1 MIIRAKTYKR
11 WLKANLGG
19 GYLKDLAEQG
29 ALGGFPGLSY
39 YRDTCKLYAKFR
51 EEIWDKLSEM
61 AENQGCANTWEMIA
75 GFSLAGWENARQAE
89 NLLVWAVAEEY
100 AGEMTGTPD
109 VAGEEDDPAAD
120 ALANHE
126 VMEHRRGIEARLKG
140 LGASAVFQKDL
151 TGAPGEY
158 LGDEDDPA
166 ADALINHEVM
176 EGGRP

>member
-1 MIIRAKTYKR
+1 MIVRAKTFKA
-11 WLKANLGG
+11 WLKANLGV

-29 ALGGFPGLSY
+29 ALGGFPGLSD

-61 AENQGCANTWEMIA
+61 AEEQGCANTWAMIA
-75 GFSLAGWENARQAE
+75 EFKGADLHTADSAE

-100 AGEMTGTPD
+100 AREMTGQD
-109 VAGEEDDPAAD
+109 EEEPALADPRLDRGGDDPAAD

-126 VMEHRRGIEARLKG
+126 VMELVRSGIQGRLQD

-158 LGDEDDPA
+158 LGDED
-166 ADALINHEVM
+166 ER
-176 EGGRP
+176 G